1 MKITLNGEPVEMKGP
16 LTIAGLVATLGIEP
30 RKVAVEQNRVIV
42 PKSQYAVA
50 PVSDGDIV
58 ELVHFVGGG

>member
-1 MKITLNGEPVEMKGP
+1 MKGP

-30 RKVAVEQNRVIV
+30 RKVAVEQNRVII

-50 PVSDGDIV
+50 PVSEGDIV